1 MGKIFFTTMAEYGA
15 HLKKARTKANIPIKE
30 VTEKLDISK
39 QTLINYESNKT
50 EIPFGRLEQMS
61 RLYRVS
67 IDVLTKGEQ
76 ESAKVFSFINRKGGV
91 GKTTL
96 CNLLALAFAE
106 FENSKILVID
116 TDSQKSTM
124 QLAGEGV
131 HENIEVKF
139 IDFDSNM
146 PISDLL
152 DLLEESTYNYDY
164 IFIDVMGSFSHAEAT
179 ATIMFKSDFV
189 IIPLEASD
197 LAMGATFQTL
207 GMLPEIVDK
216 RSKRNLNFTAIGIHN
231 KSSNTKESRSVKGL
245 NGMMGLHLL
254 KNKLSNRVRY
264 KRKMSFEK
272 LPFHLDKEDEFLSLI
287 EELKTIIANE

>member
-1 MGKIFFTTMAEYGA
+1 MATYGK
-15 HLKKARTKANIPIKE
+15 HLKAARTNANLQIKD
-30 VTEKLDISK
+30 VTEQLNITK
-39 QTLINYESNKT
+39 QTLINYESSKT
-50 EIPFGRLEQMS
+50 EVPFGRLEQMAE
-61 RLYRVS
+61 LYGVS

-76 ESAKVFSFINRKGGV
+76 LQAKVFSFINRKGGV

-96 CNLLALAFAE
+96 CNLLAVAFAQLE
-106 FENSKILVID
+106 DLRILVID

-124 QLAGEGV
+124 QLADEGV
-131 HENIEVKF
+131 HENIEVQF

-152 DLLEESTYNYDY
+152 DMLEENMFQFDF

-207 GMLPEIVDK
+207 GMLPEIAEK
-216 RSKRNLNFTAIGIHN
+216 RGRKNQSFTPIGIHN
-231 KSSNTKESRSVKGL
+231 KSSHTKESRSVSDL
-245 NGMMGLHLL
+245 NGMMGLKLL
-254 KNKLSNRVRY
+254 NNKLSNRVRY
-264 KRKMSFEK
+264 KRRMSFKE
-272 LPFHLDKEDEFLSLI
+272 LPFAFEEQDEFLELV
-287 EELKTIIANE
+287 EEIKTVVNNG